1 MPNPTQI
8 GLLPAYLPQSP
19 VRPMFRSLAIAAS
32 GLSAQ
37 RARIETVA
45 SNLANAEV
53 TRGPDGQPYRRKVT
67 VMQPATADTQ
77 LFGAVSPTGMSGTT
91 ATPVPPFGTA
101 AFQVPALAAARSNGA
116 FGSAALGASAAA
128 GDGSRTVQVPL
139 LPAAGAPFGGDDGLH
154 GVRVAGIED
163 DRTEGPLVYDPGHPD
178 ADANGYVRYPNVRTS
193 DEMIDLLD
201 ARRVYEANATVFQS
215 AKAMLK
221 KAIEI

>member
-1 MPNPTQI
+1 MPNPTRI
-8 GLLPAYLPQSP
+8 GLLPAYLPESP

-53 TRGPDGQPYRRKVT
+53 TRGADGQPYRRKVT

-77 LFGAVSPTGMSGTT
+77 LFGALTPGGMSGTT
-91 ATPVPPFGTA
+91 ATPVPPFGSA
-101 AFQVPALAAARSNGA
+101 AFQVPALAAVRGNSA
-116 FGSAALGASAAA
+116 FGTAAA
-128 GDGSRTVQVPL
+128 STGDRSRTVQVPL
-139 LPAAGAPFGGDDGLH
+139 LPTAGGVFGDDGLH

-221 KAIEI
+221 KAIDI